1 MNSVYSE
8 TVAKATE
15 FFHFAERHGFAL
27 HEVHAGDKA
36 PIGADW
42 QHRNSRDPA
51 AWRGWLS
58 GGHNIGLHPGTSRV
72 AVLDIEAGKQEIA
85 AEWFLKITGYSLP
98 DPHVRSPSG
107 GTHTYFRLVDATGLS
122 TLRQRTTGWGDLL
135 VGSANAMLPP
145 SYFANAENKPDKKA
159 GPYEWLGNEMLYDGE
174 ILRPAWQKRAERIN
188 TAPALD
194 GFNRDRVARWID
206 RKVAGEWKDDP
217 TALSQ
222 LDWTMLGAAMK
233 LHFGDAGLELFQ
245 RMSHDRDQAERRW
258 DKFPSEYSEGDR
270 TLHWYLNRDIDWMFG
285 DTLDVLNG
293 KLVLPSPVLVPLPPG
308 TPLPGP
314 CEWYELPPNL
324 IQSSGQFV
332 RDFVPPDYVV
342 DRIFQRR
349 FCYSMTAKTGG
360 GKTAAAMRLAAH
372 VATGRPIGSIEVE
385 KGTVIYAAGEN
396 PTDVQ
401 ARWLGVTEEMGID
414 PDAVDVHFI
423 NGVVKIS
430 ENVANID
437 AEVTAKNLKPAL
449 VIVDTVAAY
458 FEGDDDNDNVQMGN
472 YARLLR
478 SMTTLPGGPCVLA
491 LAHPTKRA
499 ADDDLIP
506 KGGGAFLN
514 EVDGNVALRRNGQ
527 LIAFE
532 ALGKFRGPSFEPV
545 HFELVTVQHPRLRD
559 TKGRPIPTV
568 VARPVSDVSIVER
581 ERANERDED
590 ALLRTIDQ
598 HPRKSRR
605 DIGKLL
611 GMSDS
616 RVYRLAQKLEQQKL
630 IRSERSGWS
639 LTGAGEREL
648 NAMDSRGSVV
658 NQPPLHQ
665 RDSQVQIERTTG
677 RTKTEPTEAKS
688 P

>member
-1 MNSVYSE
+1 MNANYSK
-8 TVAKATE
+8 TVALATT
-15 FFHFAERHGFAL
+15 FFDFAERHGFAL

-36 PIGADW
+36 PFGPDW

-51 AWRGWLS
+51 TWQGWLT
-58 GGHNIGLHPGTSRV
+58 GGRNIGLHPGASQV

-85 AEWFLKITGYSLP
+85 AEWFLKVTGYSLP
-98 DPHVRSPSG
+98 EPHVRSPSG
-107 GTHTYFRLVDATGLS
+107 GTHTYFRLTDATGLW

-174 ILRPAWQKRAERIN
+174 ILRPAWQRRAERTD
-188 TAPALD
+188 TAPTLS

-222 LDWTMLGAAMK
+222 LDWTMLGAALK
-233 LHFGDAGLELFQ
+233 LHFASAGLELFQ
-245 RMSHDRDQAERRW
+245 RMSHDVDQAARRW
-258 DKFPSEYSEGDR
+258 DKFPVDYSEGDR
-270 TLHWYLNRDIDWMFG
+270 TLHWYLDRDIDWMFG

-293 KLVLPSPVLVPLPPG
+293 KLVLPSPPLVPLPPG
-308 TPLPGP
+308 TPLPRP
-314 CEWYELPPNL
+314 CDWYEPPANL
-324 IQSSGQFV
+324 IQTSGQFV
-332 RDFVPPDYVV
+332 CDFVPPDYVV

-360 GKTAAAMRLAAH
+360 GKTAAAMRIAAH
-372 VATGRPIGSIEVE
+372 VAAGRSLGNIEVE

-401 ARWLGVTEEMGID
+401 ARWLGVTQEMGID
-414 PDAVDVHFI
+414 PDVVDVHFI

-430 ENVANID
+430 ENFTNIE
-437 AEVTAKNLKPAL
+437 AEVTAKNLKPTL

-478 SMTTLPGGPCVLA
+478 SMTNLPGGPCVLA

-545 HFELVTVQHPRLRD
+545 HFELVTVQHPKLRD
-559 TKGRPIPTV
+559 TKGRAIPTV
-568 VARPVSDVSIVER
+568 VARPVSDVGIMER

-590 ALLRTIDQ
+590 TLLRAIDR

-605 DIGKLL
+605 DVAKVI

-616 RVYRLAQKLEQQKL
+616 RVYRMAQKLEQQKL
-630 IRSERSGWS
+630 IRTERNGWT

-648 NAMDSRGSVV
+648 NVMDSRGSGV
-658 NQPPLHQ
+658 NQPPLSLA
-665 RDSQVQIERTTG
+665 RFPGSN
-677 RTKTEPTEAKS
+677 
-688 P
+688 